1 MENII
6 EQRDKT
12 VAVVPASEKYERQ
25 DIETAVNNA
34 LNDGYIVDRIVR
46 KDDYV
51 FVYFKLEKVS

>member
-12 VAVVPASEKYERQ
+12 VTVVPASEKYERQ

-46 KDDYV
+46 KDNYV
-51 FVYFKLEKVS
+51 FVYFKLEKVN